1 VDDRDDQG
9 PLAFCVVAN
18 VTQWTA
24 HGEGGL
30 ELQRGLRH
38 FPPGAKVWVL
48 PVMWGD
54 GGANVI
60 VVGHHRGTRGHGYTR
75 MVIAR
80 RHLADFRVQGTYS
93 PALEKAITAPWR
105 DLELRLWG
113 SRADAEAQAEY
124 WRVHPVEAHAD
135 DWSLHQ
141 RHRPAAAGPAAPG
154 TDLLPRSVQ
163 RPQGCLLSGR
173 AAARTAAACE
183 PADTS
188 MSEVAPRLP
197 DTTYSR
203 APARPMRRTASII
216 PRPKP
221 ARRHRQ

>member
-1 VDDRDDQG
+1 MDGRDDQG

-60 VVGHHRGTRGHGYTR
+60 VVGHHRGTRGRGYTR

-80 RHLADFRVQGTYS
+80 RHLADFRVQGIYS
-93 PALEKAITAPWR
+93 PALLEAIAAPWR

-113 SRADAEAQAEY
+113 SRAEAEEQADY
-124 WRVHPVEAHAD
+124 WRDHPVEAHAD
-135 DWSLHQ
+135 DWSFDTCVSDPPPLDLQHQ
-141 RHRPAAAGPAAPG
+141 GRTYYLAQFNARRAVYSADVPLREPPLFADCEGAELLQAAGIE
-154 TDLLPRSVQ
+154 VV
-163 RPQGCLLSGR
+163 
-173 AAARTAAACE
+173 
-183 PADTS
+183 
-188 MSEVAPRLP
+188 EVAELG
-197 DTTYSR
+197 
-203 APARPMRRTASII
+203 PAVEEVNASVLL
-216 PRPKP
+216 
-221 ARRHRQ
+221 RQGQTGD

>member
-135 DWSLHQ
+135 DWSFHTSVTDPPPLDLQHQ
-141 RHRPAAAGPAAPG
+141 GRTYYLARFNAHRAVYSADEPLREPPLPASPQIPA
-154 TDLLPRSVQ
+154 
-163 RPQGCLLSGR
+163 
-173 AAARTAAACE
+173 
-183 PADTS
+183 
-188 MSEVAPRLP
+188 
-197 DTTYSR
+197 
-203 APARPMRRTASII
+203 
-216 PRPKP
+216 
-221 ARRHRQ
+221 

>member
-1 VDDRDDQG
+1 MDGHDDQG

-60 VVGHHRGTRGHGYTR
+60 VVGHHRGTRGRGYAR

-80 RHLADFRVQGTYS
+80 RHLADFRVQGIYS
-93 PALEKAITAPWR
+93 SALMKAITAPWR
-105 DLELRLWG
+105 DLELRLWA
-113 SRADAEAQAEY
+113 SRADAEAQADY

-135 DWSLHQ
+135 DWSFHTSVSNPPPLDLQHQ
-141 RHRPAAAGPAAPG
+141 GRTYYLARFNA
-154 TDLLPRSVQ
+154 
-163 RPQGCLLSGR
+163 QGCLLRGQ
-173 AAARTAAACE
+173 
-183 PADTS
+183 
-188 MSEVAPRLP
+188 
-197 DTTYSR
+197 
-203 APARPMRRTASII
+203 APANPPLLSPQT
-216 PRPKP
+216 P
-221 ARRHRQ
+221 A